1 MTLIQHRCRERQLLC
16 APACPPAPGQPLK
29 LSSPA
34 TDLPTQ
40 RSTWGLT
47 RSQPEVMW
55 PQAFFLC
62 LFCFS
67 PPPSLHTVSTSL
79 RDSCKLTDTKN
90 HLLQFLLQLPFCLI
104 PGRSGHPLW
113 GIWGTASCP
122 PPPPPQRGRLPWV
135 TSSNYPIGRNR
146 NKLLFLCPR
155 LCGSEATIPNNQ
167 IKEAETASPVKD
179 NASWSLVKTS
189 RPSFS

>member
-1 MTLIQHRCRERQLLC
+1 MRPHKITAWGNVAAGIFSVFVLFLTSPFTSYCEYFPSRQC
-16 APACPPAPGQPLK
+16 
-29 LSSPA
+29 
-34 TDLPTQ
+34 
-40 RSTWGLT
+40 
-47 RSQPEVMW
+47 
-55 PQAFFLC
+55 
-62 LFCFS
+62 
-67 PPPSLHTVSTSL
+67 
-79 RDSCKLTDTKN
+79 CKLTDTKN

-113 GIWGTASCP
+113 GIWGTASCS